1 MVEHA
6 GALQREALLQ
16 KFDNERRLEGVRAA
30 VLMREDAVASQFQI
44 SEIINHAKNL
54 TALLGVMDPAVSLVK
69 YSDLVQYPLWNQE
82 RREQLRLAS
91 YRFPRYTVRS
101 EERRVGKE
109 CVSTSRSGWSTN
121 TKQKKKNK

>member
-1 MVEHA
+1 MRISDWSSDVCSSD
-6 GALQREALLQ
+6 L
-16 KFDNERRLEGVRAA
+16 

-69 YSDLVQYPLWNQE
+69 YSDLVQHPLWNQE

-91 YRFPRYTVRS
+91 YRFPRYKVVAINSMLLSLGGCESMLVMLEDRKS
-101 EERRVGKE
+101 V
-109 CVSTSRSGWSTN
+109 V
-121 TKQKKKNK
+121 

>member
-44 SEIINHAKNL
+44 SDIINHAKNL

-69 YSDLVQYPLWNQE
+69 YSDLVQHPPWNQE
-82 RREQLRLAS
+82 RRDQLRLAS
-91 YRFPRYTVRS
+91 YRFPRDRKSV
-101 EERRVGKE
+101 V
-109 CVSTSRSGWSTN
+109 
-121 TKQKKKNK
+121 